1 MACTIHSSKYFATRV
16 GGKSKSHSC
25 AREADPALPA
35 PHESPRT
42 SQRVAINSRFKR
54 WVEEVDRR
62 GAGAHLLL
70 VVTKFSAV
78 VALQGV
84 ATTYHGA
91 LKV

>member
-1 MACTIHSSKYFATRV
+1 MRTKNHAYKKQNGAYKTHGSKRCVLSKRCVFLVPA
-16 GGKSKSHSC
+16 GGGW
-25 AREADPALPA
+25 A
-35 PHESPRT
+35 
-42 SQRVAINSRFKR
+42 Q
-54 WVEEVDRR
+54 EVDHG